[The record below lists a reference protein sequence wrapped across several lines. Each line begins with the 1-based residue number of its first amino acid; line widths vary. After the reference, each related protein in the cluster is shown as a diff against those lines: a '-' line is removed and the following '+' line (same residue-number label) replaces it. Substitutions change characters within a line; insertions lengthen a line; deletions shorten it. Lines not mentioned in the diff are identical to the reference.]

1 MGKLR
6 SSSQLQAIFQEI
18 KEKQQRRKEAQ
29 ERKEKKEQE
38 KLSKEQEKASRK
50 LEKHFYEQ
58 QRTII
63 IYNTR
68 YVQRFTDDF
77 ETYNTRQELKD
88 AEKRGE
94 GAIHWDVWNKL
105 VDETKKCIEESLK
118 H

>member
-18 KEKQQRRKEAQ
+18 KERQQRRKEALQ
-29 ERKEKKEQE
+29 RKEKKEQE

-68 YVQRFTDDF
+68 YVQRFTDDLA
-77 ETYNTRQELKD
+77 TYNTRQELKE
-88 AEKRGE
+88 AEKRNE
-94 GAIHWDVWNKL
+94 GRINWTKWNEL
-105 VDETKKCIEESLK
+105 VDETKKQLE
-118 H
+118 